1 MQAFLCSFRKAQDSS
16 RCSILVLCL
25 GRRTVMEALNRTWA
39 NYKKEGDLLGSRVQ
53 EGTCT
58 RGGFEAEFP
67 LSS

>member
-1 MQAFLCSFRKAQDSS
+1 
-16 RCSILVLCL
+16 
-25 GRRTVMEALNRTWA
+25 MEALNRTWA